1 MKISQIILKG
11 VKNFDDFHYSF
22 EDSWTQTVPDS
33 LLLMGPNGSGKT
45 TLISTFAGLW
55 DLLGRFLAELSSP
68 VIEIQ
73 LAGGLLKGFENYQ
86 LAAIEI
92 KGFFDEP
99 VWIYVAKNEGLI
111 EVFKDKE
118 QFGALFSAEQHQ
130 SVFKKFIDDLSER
143 QKKLKEPDVDISA
156 RSSRTASIWDTFNK
170 SGRIPSVM
178 MSYRPTDYS
187 KSNTSHQNSK
197 EAGISLTGR
206 ENLRESFEANRLG
219 SRSDFPNMVFLPSEM
234 RILPEPEEKFS
245 ATPEKVVYNWLAEY
259 RPSTRREGSI
269 ENYLFTLKA
278 LDEQSYNRIVGEAN
292 KFLHDKAIAGFDPIT
307 RQLMIETKS
316 GHRHPI
322 YELSSGEK
330 QVLLMLAFI
339 TRELRPGGVVLIDEP
354 DLHLHVSLSTAFVS
368 HLKHMV
374 AEQNG
379 QLIIASHAPELWEL
393 FPETQKIRL
402 GAAEEVLQ

>member
-118 QFGALFSAEQHQ
+118 QFGALFSAEL
-130 SVFKKFIDDLSER
+130 VLNN
-143 QKKLKEPDVDISA
+143 ISQ
-156 RSSRTASIWDTFNK
+156 
-170 SGRIPSVM
+170 
-178 MSYRPTDYS
+178 Y
-187 KSNTSHQNSK
+187 
-197 EAGISLTGR
+197 
-206 ENLRESFEANRLG
+206 
-219 SRSDFPNMVFLPSEM
+219 
-234 RILPEPEEKFS
+234 
-245 ATPEKVVYNWLAEY
+245 
-259 RPSTRREGSI
+259 
-269 ENYLFTLKA
+269 
-278 LDEQSYNRIVGEAN
+278 
-292 KFLHDKAIAGFDPIT
+292 
-307 RQLMIETKS
+307 
-316 GHRHPI
+316 
-322 YELSSGEK
+322 
-330 QVLLMLAFI
+330 
-339 TRELRPGGVVLIDEP
+339 
-354 DLHLHVSLSTAFVS
+354 
-368 HLKHMV
+368 
-374 AEQNG
+374 
-379 QLIIASHAPELWEL
+379 
-393 FPETQKIRL
+393 
-402 GAAEEVLQ
+402 

>member
-22 EDSWTQTVPDS
+22 EDSWTQTVPEA

-45 TLISTFAGLW
+45 TLMRAIVGLCEAF
-55 DLLGRFLAELSSP
+55 GKFMEEARP
-68 VIEIQ
+68 TITEIP
-73 LAGGLLKGFENYQ
+73 LESDRLRVYQ
-86 LAAIEI
+86 GCQIAAIEI
-92 KGFFDEP
+92 KDFADNP
-99 VWIYVAKNEGLI
+99 IWIYISGNGAKGETINHF
-111 EVFKDKE
+111 VKE
-118 QFGALFSAEQHQ
+118 FEEYDQFGLYLFH
-130 SVFKKFIDDLSER
+130 KK
-143 QKKLKEPDVDISA
+143 
-156 RSSRTASIWDTFNK
+156 SSCI
-170 SGRIPSVM
+170 
-178 MSYRPTDYS
+178 MSYRPAGYS
-187 KSNTSHQNSK
+187 PSNPLNQSYN
-197 EAGISLTGR
+197 GNDISLGGR
-206 ENLRESFEANRLG
+206 EKLRESFLANRYG
-219 SRSDFPNMVFLPSEM
+219 SRADLPNILFLPSEI
-234 RILPEPEEKFS
+234 RILSEPEENFA

-259 RPSTRREGSI
+259 RPATRREGSI

-292 KFLHDKAIAGFDPIT
+292 KFLQNKAIAGFDPIT
-307 RQLMIETKS
+307 RQLMIKTKS
-316 GHRHPI
+316 GQSHPI

-368 HLKHMV
+368 HLKRIV